1 MAGTSRF
8 HDKLHRA
15 NHHSVVSPGLPD
27 SAYDP
32 IASKDY
38 PFRGDF
44 VLSGAL
50 SARNDVTLGGAL
62 SARGDGTTESFVAR
76 KTLTVNEGTTL
87 LGPVYTNSNGSYVTT
102 KNFPITTSNGPAT
115 LTFNYLGGV
124 YINGSPPKLI
134 VGAKGYDA
142 GLVSVTNIDAVS
154 ATLETATVSNRL
166 GIGTS
171 NPQHELHVIGDV
183 IIYGTLTANGNS
195 YFQNTLF
202 TTTSSLSIVN
212 TGSGAGLTVSQ
223 EGNQPIAAFYDHEST
238 ISFWADGHADR
249 PGWIGVKTIT
259 PNVEFTVHGD
269 ISASG
274 VVYSGSADSN
284 QWKTAYNTT
293 VANSANWGS
302 VYSSIGA
309 NSGFWTS
316 NYTSTT
322 ANSASWN
329 QAYTTTN
336 ETSSVYT
343 VTNTKSADWDHAYST
358 TSSNSA
364 RWESDYVVTNTNS
377 ASWSNS
383 YNTLASN
390 SASYTSSYNTTNA
403 NSARWTSNYNSTY
416 ASSASWDASYVTV
429 AANSASWSGGGAV
442 STTVTTNSA
451 AWNANYAT
459 TSANSA
465 SWNTGYVAV
474 VANSA
479 SWNAGGGGGG
489 AVYSTV
495 NSLSTNWNNSYNLLT
510 STSANW
516 SVAYTNATTNSGF
529 WNANYTTTNTNSSNW
544 SSSYVTLLANSGTW
558 DAAAGA
564 LGDINLDYLADVS
577 ITSNTLADG
586 QVLTYDIGTQQ
597 WENSSLVL
605 SSVIQGSSLWASS
618 YSTTNTNSANWN
630 TGYTA
635 YTIIT
640 ANSATWNTNS
650 LSGSTDVNIT
660 TPANNALL
668 QYSTSQGKWING
680 NTLTTTSTLTAGSI
694 RLTSAT
700 VSTFDTAV
708 SASGDFLLIN
718 INGVVRKLRLWD

>member
-32 IASKDY
+32 IASKDH

-50 SARNDVTLGGAL
+50 SALNDVTLAGAL
-62 SARGDGTTESFVAR
+62 SARGNGTTESFVAR
-76 KTLTVNEGTTL
+76 KTLTVNEGSVL
-87 LGPVYTNSNGSYVTT
+87 RGPIFTNSNGSFITHETFSINTT
-102 KNFPITTSNGPAT
+102 PPLSRSIA
-115 LTFNYLGGV
+115 LNYANGV
-124 YINGSPPKLI
+124 YINGIPPKLI
-134 VGAKGYDA
+134 VGSKGSDA
-142 GLVSVTNIDAVS
+142 GLVQVTNIDAVS
-154 ATLETATVSNRL
+154 ASLDAATISDRL
-166 GIGTS
+166 GIGTT

-269 ISASG
+269 ISSSG
-274 VVYSGSADSN
+274 VVYSSNSDSN
-284 QWKTAYNTT
+284 QWKSVYNTT
-293 VANSANWGS
+293 VANSASWGS
-302 VYSSIGA
+302 VYTSIA
-309 NSGFWTS
+309 SNSGLWNSTHA
-316 NYTSTT
+316 STT

-329 QAYTTTN
+329 EAYTTTN
-336 ETSSVYT
+336 ATSTVYT
-343 VTNTKSADWDHAYST
+343 TTNAKSADWDHAYNT

-364 RWESDYVVTNTNS
+364 RWESDHTTTSNNS
-377 ASWSNS
+377 ASWSSS
-383 YNTLASN
+383 YNTLQSN
-390 SASYTSSYNTTNA
+390 SAAYTSNYNTTHAYSARWLADYNTTNA
-403 NSARWTSNYNSTY
+403 NSA
-416 ASSASWDASYVTV
+416 SWSESYTAVV
-429 AANSASWSGGGAV
+429 ANSASWSGGGAV
-442 STTVTTNSA
+442 STTVTSNSA

-459 TSANSA
+459 TNANSA
-465 SWNTGYVAV
+465 SWTDVYAAV

-479 SWNAGGGGGG
+479 TWDAGGGGGG
-489 AVYSTV
+489 TAVFTTV
-495 NSLSTNWNNSYNLLT
+495 NSLSDNWVSSYNTLT
-510 STSANW
+510 SNSA
-516 SVAYTNATTNSGF
+516 Y

-544 SSSYVTLLANSGTW
+544 DGSYVTLLANSATW

-564 LGDINLDYLADVS
+564 LGDIDLDYLADVS
-577 ITSNTLADG
+577 VTSNTLADG

-605 SSVIQGSSLWASS
+605 SGVVQGSSTWE
-618 YSTTNTNSANWN
+618 STHVTVQSNSANW
-630 TGYTA
+630 YTA
-635 YTIIT
+635 Y
-640 ANSATWNTNS
+640 NTVTS
-650 LSGSTDVNIT
+650 LS
-660 TPANNALL
+660 
-668 QYSTSQGKWING
+668 TSVLTAASID
-680 NTLTTTSTLTAGSI
+680 LTTAE
-694 RLTSAT
+694 
-700 VSTFDTAV
+700 VSTFETEL
-708 SASGDFLLIN
+708 SASGEFLLVR
-718 INGVVRKLRLWD
+718 INGAVRKLRLWD